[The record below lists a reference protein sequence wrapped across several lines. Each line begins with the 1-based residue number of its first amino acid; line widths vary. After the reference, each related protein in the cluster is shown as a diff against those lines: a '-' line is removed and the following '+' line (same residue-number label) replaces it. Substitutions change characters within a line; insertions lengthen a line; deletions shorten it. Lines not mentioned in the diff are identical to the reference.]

1 MFCPRCGNQLN
12 DGAAFCNACGA
23 NLGVAPNPAPNM
35 NPNMNY
41 GMRPAPKPLPY
52 VISGKSVSAKDSNF
66 IFIALAAVFAFFATV
81 LMHCPVLSVGYA
93 GQDIQVTYL
102 MAGGGENAIGQI
114 IFTILTFLSLAYL
127 FVPYVRVIPLKQ
139 NIFNFIAPIAVLFF
153 QMILFV
159 IAGLTHGGAGMGIA
173 TLSMDGWLFWLS
185 TIVSI
190 GLFTFEMIRFLL
202 KR

>member
-23 NLGVAPNPAPNM
+23 NLGVNQNPNPNV
-35 NPNMNY
+35 NY
-41 GMRPAPKPLPY
+41 GMNYAQPVKRPLPY
-52 VISGKSVSAKDSNF
+52 IVAGKSVSTKDANF

-81 LMHCPVLSVGYA
+81 LMHCPVLSMGVFGSSSEA
-93 GQDIQVTYL
+93 TFL
-102 MAGGGENAIGQI
+102 MAGGNDNAIGQI

-127 FVPYVRVIPLKQ
+127 FLPYVKAVPIKQ

-159 IAGLTHGGAGMGIA
+159 IAGLTHNYVSYGNVS
-173 TLSMDGWLFWLS
+173 LSMDGWLFWLS

-190 GLFTFEMIRFLL
+190 GLLVFEMLRFLM
-202 KR
+202 RR